1 MHSIKRWITC
11 KQCISTIK
19 AGTKPSW
26 IPFHDDWCFWGLA
39 KQLQRGY
46 TSASTLRRCHQAI
59 LGMALKP
66 CRLPQLHSCHAAL
79 YAHKILSNKTMLSVG
94 ELAHLADIIRILSGI
109 IILAGWKLVL
119 GEPLRQLLGN
129 DLRGHRGVRNDV
141 APRGCWHL
149 PAHVNVSL
157 PFYVPR
163 MTPYMDHMSRCAD

>member
-1 MHSIKRWITC
+1 MQAMHKHYKGWDKTELDSLPRRLVFLGPCKATTKRIHL
-11 KQCISTIK
+11 SLNLEEMPL
-19 AGTKPSW
+19 GN
-26 IPFHDDWCFWGLA
+26 
-39 KQLQRGY
+39 
-46 TSASTLRRCHQAI
+46 QAI

-66 CRLPQLHSCHAAL
+66 CRLPQLHSCPAAL